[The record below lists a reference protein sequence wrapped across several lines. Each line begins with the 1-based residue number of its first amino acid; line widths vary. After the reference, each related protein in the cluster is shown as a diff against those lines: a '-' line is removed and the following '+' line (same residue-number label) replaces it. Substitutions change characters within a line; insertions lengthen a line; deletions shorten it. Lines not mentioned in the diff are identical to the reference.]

1 MKNKFYSIIC
11 LLLVSALCI
20 AMSACSNGESKQ
32 NSQADYKL
40 IRKNGACFI
49 EFENLSTYQ
58 NGACQIGS
66 ITFDTVK
73 EFKDSVTKGLLT
85 EGQKEIMASS
95 FERDSTGAIK
105 VCDFDNLYV
114 PDLPANG
121 TVNSVSWNGT
131 SYSFSL
137 DLGND
142 LFGSLYYLTESQYN
156 ERYQRDYLDLFNR
169 DTITVT
175 KTETLEDGKVAT
187 YHTTRTGQLKSVRYT
202 LKTGDQTITVDMVF
216 VLQTNYPELVQVS
229 AFPST
234 VKLYCS
240 SEEGFYQVVMHD
252 FTQDPTDEWLA
263 SFGLQKYVE
272 NDHAVK

>member
-1 MKNKFYSIIC
+1 MKNKFYTIIC

-32 NSQADYKL
+32 NSQADYK
-40 IRKNGACFI
+40 IIQKNGEYFI
-49 EFENLSTYQ
+49 LFDDLSTYQ
-58 NGACQIGS
+58 NDACQMAVIS
-66 ITFDTVK
+66 FATMK

-85 EGQKEIMASS
+85 EGQKEIVVSS

-105 VCDFDNLYV
+105 VCDFNNLYV
-114 PDLPANG
+114 PKMPTNG
-121 TVNSVSWNGT
+121 TVDSVYWSGA

-142 LFGSLYYLTESQYN
+142 LFGSLYSLTESQYN
-156 ERYQRDYLDLFNR
+156 EIYQRDYLDLFNR

-175 KTETLEDGKVAT
+175 KTETLEDGKVAI
-187 YHTTRTGQLKSVRYT
+187 YYTTRAGQLMNMRYT
-202 LKTGDQTITVDMVF
+202 LETGDQTIVVDKTFCLQMDTPLPTSATV
-216 VLQTNYPELVQVS
+216 
-229 AFPST
+229 PSSIE
-234 VKLYCS
+234 LYCTS
-240 SEEGFYQVVMHD
+240 SEGFYDVSLYG

-272 NDHAVK
+272 NDQAVK

>member
-105 VCDFDNLYV
+105 VCDFDDLRTPKL
-114 PDLPANG
+114 PDDG
-121 TVNSVSWNGT
+121 SVSKVVWSGQA
-131 SYSFSL
+131 YSFAVSFGNNASGW
-137 DLGND
+137 LGC
-142 LFGSLYYLTESQYN
+142 LTESQYN

-187 YHTTRTGQLKSVRYT
+187 YYTTQTAQLMNIRYT
-202 LKTGDQTITVDMVF
+202 LETDDQTIIVDKRF
-216 VLQTNYPELVQVS
+216 RLQTDTTLSTSATIPSLVYM
-229 AFPST
+229 
-234 VKLYCS
+234 YCT
-240 SEEGFYQVVMHD
+240 SEEGFYYVSLSG
-252 FTQDPTDEWLA
+252 FTQDPADEWLA
-263 SFGLQKYVE
+263 SFGLQKYVD
-272 NDHAVK
+272 NDHVAK